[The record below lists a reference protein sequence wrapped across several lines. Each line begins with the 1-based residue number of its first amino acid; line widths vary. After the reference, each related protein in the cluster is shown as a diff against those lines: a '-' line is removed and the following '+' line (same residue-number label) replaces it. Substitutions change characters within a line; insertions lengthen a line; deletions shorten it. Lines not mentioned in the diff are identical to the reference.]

1 MMASD
6 FRELRGGDGARGAG
20 RGEDDFRGMREE
32 EAGNFVDGFM
42 AKGGVDQKDFPAR
55 EILVEEI
62 GEFASG
68 AGIVRAIAINVG
80 GGLQFFEAAGPD
92 GGGDPQGNG
101 FIGDSKTALLK

>member
-1 MMASD
+1 MMAGD
-6 FRELRGGDGARGAG
+6 FRELRGGNGARGSR
-20 RGEDDFRGMREE
+20 RGENDFRGAREKK
-32 EAGNFVDGFM
+32 AGDFVDGFVSE
-42 AKGGVDQKDFPAR
+42 GGVDQKDSAAG

-80 GGLQFFEAAGPD
+80 RGLKFFQTAGPD

-101 FIGDSKTALLK
+101 FIGDSKIALLE